1 MSHAHPDPRH
11 AVALFRYGVIADLL
25 RLEPGADG
33 LYQHIAEKAARDY
46 VIPGT
51 TRTRIAAETIRHWLK
66 RYRDP

>member
-25 RLEPGADG
+25 RLEPGTDG

-51 TRTRIAAETIRHWLK
+51 TRTRIAAEPGWEVR
-66 RYRDP
+66 